1 MENELIKKAQN
12 GDGAAFEELISPY
25 TTIVYNIAL
34 RILGNPEDA
43 SDASQ
48 EALIRIYRN
57 IGKFKGDS
65 KFSTWLYRIAHNACI
80 DEYRRRKSKL
90 NFASVSVDDSYD
102 DSDNPLLEIPDTSPT
117 PEEHTLKNERS
128 KMLYDAI
135 SKLSP
140 ISKSAVLLR
149 DVNGLSY
156 EEIAEIQNCSLGT
169 VKSRINRARQQ
180 LKEILLQQN
189 YFR

>member
-48 EALIRIYRN
+48 EALIRVYRN

-135 SKLSP
+135 SQLSP

>member
-48 EALIRIYRN
+48 EALIRVYRN

-65 KFSTWLYRIAHNACI
+65 KFSTWLYRIAYNACI

-90 NFASVSVDDSYD
+90 NIASVSVDDSYD

-135 SKLSP
+135 SQLSP

>member
-12 GDGAAFEELISPY
+12 GDGTAFEELISPY

-48 EALIRIYRN
+48 EALIRVYRN

-90 NFASVSVDDSYD
+90 SFASVSVDDSYD

-117 PEEHTLKNERS
+117 PEEHTLKNERF

-135 SKLSP
+135 SQLSP